1 MIFLVLI
8 NKNINKNIKAFPT
21 AMFLFLRIFYFIM
34 FFSFIF
40 FVCCYRV
47 AMHHILP
54 PSGIRILWGHA
65 HCTTLTPA
73 EGRDAQ
79 PWHGLRGREHNVPK
93 KIGAVMSFPH
103 PILKNYCLLI
113 LSLWFLF
120 FIEVLISP
128 LKNLPKNENQS
139 PCSFFAV
146 KFESFH

>member
-79 PWHGLRGREHNVPK
+79 PWHGLRGREHNVFIVSFYSLRPY
-93 KIGAVMSFPH
+93 VMTSCIFLFIRIILTILRFWGGVKLFFKNY
-103 PILKNYCLLI
+103 ILKQIITELNR
-113 LSLWFLF
+113 
-120 FIEVLISP
+120 
-128 LKNLPKNENQS
+128 
-139 PCSFFAV
+139 
-146 KFESFH
+146 